1 MDAGLN
7 FEADPLIGKIF
18 DSYSEECIALA
29 GSFGIALDR
38 SEASVAQIE
47 KIASVFHNQMPAGGV
62 PEARLVKLQKVLGS
76 HLAQVLI
83 GSRHGVAGVV
93 HIGDSQVP
101 AVCMPSGEV
110 CWPWAQL
117 RRRILEGA
125 SENVWQHY
133 CNVVASSQAR
143 TGEPDPV
150 VPTHQSTAPV

>member
-1 MDAGLN
+1 M
-7 FEADPLIGKIF
+7 IGKIY

-29 GSFGIALDR
+29 SSFGIALDR

-47 KIASVFHNQMPAGGV
+47 KIAGVFHDQMPAGGV
-62 PEARLVKLQKVLGS
+62 PEDRLIKLQKVLGS

-83 GSRHGVAGVV
+83 GSRQGVAGIVR
-93 HIGDSQVP
+93 IGDSQVP

-117 RRRILEGA
+117 RLRILKGA
-125 SENVWQHY
+125 SENIWQHY

-143 TGEPDPV
+143 TGEP
-150 VPTHQSTAPV
+150 APVPPPHPTVAPV